1 MMSAGTVF
9 GVGVGPGDPELVT
22 VKAAR
27 LLGSARTVAF
37 FSKRGK
43 ISNAWLAAERYLHPE
58 AEQLPL
64 IYPYTVELAA
74 SHPRYIGALAAFYS
88 EAAGQI
94 VERLRAG
101 RDVAVLCEG
110 DPLFYG
116 SYLHLHQRLQSEHR
130 CVVVPGIT
138 SFAGCAARAGIPLVH
153 TDRVF
158 CIVPGT
164 LPEGELEARLQT
176 GDPTAII
183 KLGRNFGKVKGVLE
197 RLGRAAAATYVER
210 GTTASERIVPLA
222 EQTGD
227 TSIYFSLILVPA
239 LERRTGK
246 AELAGYSSL
255 GSTAPGGAALGGAAP
270 GGAALGGVAP
280 GSAAPGGVALA
291 NTPPRSVATGG
302 AEARVGRDAES

>member
-1 MMSAGTVF
+1 MTAGTLF

-27 LLGSARTVAF
+27 LLESARTVAY

-43 ISNAWLAAERYLHPE
+43 TSNALLAAERYLHPE
-58 AEQLPL
+58 AEQLPF

-74 SHPRYIGALAAFYS
+74 SHPRYISALAAFYS
-88 EAAGQI
+88 KSAERI
-94 VERLRAG
+94 VERLRIG

-116 SYLHLHQRLQSEHR
+116 SYLHLHQRLQREHR
-130 CVVVPGIT
+130 CVVIPGIT

-158 CIVPGT
+158 SIVPGT
-164 LPEGELEARLQT
+164 LPEAELEARLKT

-183 KLGRNFGKVKGVLE
+183 KLGRNFGKVKAVLE
-197 RLGRAAAATYVER
+197 RVGRAAGATYVER
-210 GTTASERIVPLA
+210 GTTASEHIASLA

-239 LERRTGK
+239 LE
-246 AELAGYSSL
+246 L
-255 GSTAPGGAALGGAAP
+255 GPGAVETPGGTLSGG
-270 GGAALGGVAP
+270 
-280 GSAAPGGVALA
+280 
-291 NTPPRSVATGG
+291 NRSRSERT
-302 AEARVGRDAES
+302 AEGDAEG

>member
-1 MMSAGTVF
+1 MMSLGTVF

-27 LLGSARTVAF
+27 LLGDARTVAF

-64 IYPYTVELAA
+64 VYPYTVELAA
-74 SHPRYIGALAAFYS
+74 SHPRYVSALTAFYS
-88 EAAGQI
+88 ESARRI

-101 RDVAVLCEG
+101 HDVAVLCEG

-116 SYLHLHQRLQSEHR
+116 SYLHLHLRLQSEHR
-130 CVVVPGIT
+130 CVVIPGIT

-164 LPEGELEARLQT
+164 LPDVELEARLQT

-183 KLGRNFGKVKGVLE
+183 KLGRNFGKVKAVLE
-197 RLGRAAAATYVER
+197 RLGRAAGATYVER
-210 GTTASERIVPLA
+210 GTTESERIVPLA

-227 TSIYFSLILVPA
+227 TSVYFSLILVPA
-239 LERRTGK
+239 LEPRDPRDDHTSLASLDGARTG
-246 AELAGYSSL
+246 
-255 GSTAPGGAALGGAAP
+255 
-270 GGAALGGVAP
+270 V
-280 GSAAPGGVALA
+280 
-291 NTPPRSVATGG
+291 
-302 AEARVGRDAES
+302 AEARLGRDAER